1 MGTTATSS
9 RKASS
14 SKNKTKSKIPSIIII
29 QTNIWAM
36 PQVVLEILLQ
46 STRSLDLRE
55 DKTDRGGASEG
66 KLEEGPNSLTVLG
79 QDKLM
84 DFQQ

>member
-14 SKNKTKSKIPSIIII
+14 SKSKTKSKIPSIIII

-55 DKTDRGGASEG
+55 DKTDKGGASEG
-66 KLEEGPNSLTVLG
+66 NLEEGPNSLTVPG